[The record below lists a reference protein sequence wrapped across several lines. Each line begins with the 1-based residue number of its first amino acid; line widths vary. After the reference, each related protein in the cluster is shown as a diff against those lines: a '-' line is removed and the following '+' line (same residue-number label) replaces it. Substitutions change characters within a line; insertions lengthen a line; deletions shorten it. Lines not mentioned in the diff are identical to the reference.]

1 MSAVSDP
8 ERTSDPERDAASAT
22 GAEFEPRITAFVC
35 NWCTYTGADLA
46 GTSRLHMASNVRIIR
61 LPCTGRIDHV
71 FIVKAFERGADG
83 VIVSGCHPADCHY
96 TAGNYHARRRF
107 GVFRELLC
115 LPGRR
120 ARARHVLVGLGL
132 RGRQVGRRGQRDRRR
147 ACAASGPFDAY
158 HGLAGA
164 AMPADDPFAGYEIRR
179 RPPDRGRVVSELQD
193 TARRLLDE
201 GTVQVVIGW
210 EDGRRGARPV
220 FVTSAADCDRLIFD
234 TRCVHNLAT
243 FLNPRRSQVTGLGK
257 AAVVVKGCDAKA
269 VAGLLREAQLERDG
283 VVLIGVRCG
292 GVVGEPRPSSRP
304 RSRRD
309 RRRRAAGA
317 ATCASPRSVDV
328 LVGEAQPEPPVTAA
342 LDERVAALDALS
354 PAERFAFWTKELSR
368 CTQCYACRQAC
379 PLCFCERCI
388 VEKTEPQW
396 IETSPH
402 PRGNF
407 AWHLTRAQHLAG
419 RCVGCGECERAC
431 PVGIPLGLI
440 NRKLQQVVYELYGYT
455 VSEDP
460 AVPAPIGA
468 YAIDD
473 TQEFIK

>member
-1 MSAVSDP
+1 
-8 ERTSDPERDAASAT
+8 
-22 GAEFEPRITAFVC
+22 
-35 NWCTYTGADLA
+35 
-46 GTSRLHMASNVRIIR
+46 
-61 LPCTGRIDHV
+61 
-71 FIVKAFERGADG
+71 
-83 VIVSGCHPADCHY
+83 
-96 TAGNYHARRRF
+96 
-107 GVFRELLC
+107 
-115 LPGRR
+115 
-120 ARARHVLVGLGL
+120 
-132 RGRQVGRRGQRDRRR
+132 
-147 ACAASGPFDAY
+147 
-158 HGLAGA
+158 
-164 AMPADDPFAGYEIRR
+164 
-179 RPPDRGRVVSELQD
+179 VSELQD

-210 EDGRRGARPV
+210 EQGPRGARPA

-234 TRCVHNLAT
+234 ARCVHDLAA
-243 FLNPRRSQVTGLGK
+243 FLNPRRGQVAALGT

-269 VAGLLREAQLERDG
+269 VAGLLREAQLERDQI
-283 VVLIGVRCG
+283 VLIGVRCG
-292 GVVGEPRPSSRP
+292 GVAGGPEGATAPELTAETVAARCWGCDVREP
-304 RSRRD
+304 
-309 RRRRAAGA
+309 G
-317 ATCASPRSVDV
+317 SVDV
-328 LVGEAQPEPPVTAA
+328 LVGEPQPEPPATAA

-354 PAERFAFWTKELSR
+354 PAERLAFWTKELAR

-379 PLCFCERCI
+379 PLCCCERCI

-431 PVGIPLGLI
+431 PVGIPLALI

-468 YAIDD
+468 YAVDD
-473 TQEFIK
+473 TQDFIR

>member
-1 MSAVSDP
+1 M
-8 ERTSDPERDAASAT
+8 
-22 GAEFEPRITAFVC
+22 
-35 NWCTYTGADLA
+35 
-46 GTSRLHMASNVRIIR
+46 
-61 LPCTGRIDHV
+61 
-71 FIVKAFERGADG
+71 
-83 VIVSGCHPADCHY
+83 
-96 TAGNYHARRRF
+96 
-107 GVFRELLC
+107 
-115 LPGRR
+115 
-120 ARARHVLVGLGL
+120 
-132 RGRQVGRRGQRDRRR
+132 
-147 ACAASGPFDAY
+147 
-158 HGLAGA
+158 
-164 AMPADDPFAGYEIRR
+164 
-179 RPPDRGRVVSELQD
+179 SELQD
-193 TARRLLDE
+193 AARRLLEE

-210 EDGRRGARPV
+210 EDSRRGARPA

-283 VVLIGVRCG
+283 IVLIGVRCG
-292 GVVGEPRPSSRP
+292 GVVGEPSAPAPPALTVETVSSRCWGCDVREP
-304 RSRRD
+304 
-309 RRRRAAGA
+309 A
-317 ATCASPRSVDV
+317 SVDV
-328 LVGEAQPEPPVTAA
+328 LVGEERPEPPVTAA

-354 PAERFAFWTKELSR
+354 PAERLAFWTKELSR

-379 PLCFCERCI
+379 PLCYCERCI

-407 AWHLTRAQHLAG
+407 AWNLTRAQHLAG

-460 AVPAPIGA
+460 TVPAPIGA
-468 YAIDD
+468 YATDD
-473 TQEFIK
+473 TQDFIR